1 MRGEESILFSAIS
14 RCVDDYDRSLFKRS
28 KDLDCSFQSISST
41 IDGRICACVYQFNE
55 GIKSFVQ

>member
-1 MRGEESILFSAIS
+1 MLFSAIS